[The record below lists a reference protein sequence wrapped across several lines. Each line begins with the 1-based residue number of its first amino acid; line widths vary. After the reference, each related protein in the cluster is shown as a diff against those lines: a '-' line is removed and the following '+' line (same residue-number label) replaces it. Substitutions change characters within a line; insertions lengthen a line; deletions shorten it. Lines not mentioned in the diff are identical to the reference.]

1 MNIRKAV
8 RISASV
14 LALSVF
20 SMSCTKS
27 YTCSCVIKYS
37 GYPGLPDSVINTYSI
52 TDTKSNA
59 KSKCSKNSGTFTNNN
74 IKTVETCT
82 LY

>member
-8 RISASV
+8 RVVASV
-14 LALSVF
+14 LA
-20 SMSCTKS
+20 MSLFTTACTKN

-37 GYPGLPDSVINTYSI
+37 GYPGLPDSSINTYTI

-59 KSKCSKNSGTFTNNN
+59 KSKCQKESGTFTNNG
-74 IKTVETCT
+74 ITSVETCT